1 MKNNYILYLILFS
14 VIIFRSIPINL
25 INNVGRLLL
34 KTNDNPEINYLTD
47 ENIKLK
53 EDYNKLLDF
62 KNNIKFENNY
72 VVTNLYK
79 NNYSFDKL
87 LINGDDYNIN
97 DEVINEKGLIGYISK
112 INKNY
117 SEVEYLYN
125 TTMPVKINNEYGK
138 IIASDDDKNI
148 IVSDIKDVDLND
160 KVYSINNTYIGNV
173 INIKDDNL
181 TKIITV
187 KGINLNN
194 LDYVIVVSR

>member
-1 MKNNYILYLILFS
+1 MKSNYILYLILFL
-14 VIIFRSIPINL
+14 VIILRSIPINL
-25 INNVGRLLL
+25 INNVGKLIL
-34 KTNDNPEINYLTD
+34 KTNDNPEINYLTN

-53 EDYNKLLDF
+53 KEYNKLLDF

-72 VVTNLYK
+72 VVANLYK

-87 LINGDDYNIN
+87 LINGDNYNIN

-138 IIASDDDKNI
+138 IIGNDEDKNI
-148 IVSDIKDVDLND
+148 IVSDIKDVNLND

-181 TKIITV
+181 TKIVTV

-194 LDYVIVVSR
+194 LDYVIVVGR

>member
-34 KTNDNPEINYLTD
+34 KTNDNPEISYLTN

-53 EDYNKLLDF
+53 EEYNKLLDF

>member
-1 MKNNYILYLILFS
+1 MKNDYILYLILFL
-14 VIIFRSIPINL
+14 VIILRSIPINL
-25 INNVGRLLL
+25 INNVGKLIL
-34 KTNDNPEINYLTD
+34 KTNDNPEISYLTN
-47 ENIKLK
+47 ENRKLK
-53 EDYNKLLDF
+53 EEYNKLLDF

-72 VVTNLYK
+72 VITNLYK

-117 SEVEYLYN
+117 SEVEYVYN

-138 IIASDDDKNI
+138 IVASDEDKNI
-148 IVSDIKDVDLND
+148 IVSDIKDVNLND

-194 LDYVIVVSR
+194 LDYVIVVSK

>member
-1 MKNNYILYLILFS
+1 MKNNYVLYLILFL
-14 VIIFRSIPINL
+14 VIILRSIPVNL
-25 INNVGRLLL
+25 INNVGKLIL
-34 KTNDNPEINYLTD
+34 KTNDNPEISYLTN

-53 EDYNKLLDF
+53 EEYNKLLDF

-72 VVTNLYK
+72 VVANLYK

-87 LINGDDYNIN
+87 LINGDNYNIN
-97 DEVINEKGLIGYISK
+97 DEVINEKGLIGYVSK

-117 SEVEYLYN
+117 SEVEYVYN

-138 IIASDDDKNI
+138 IIGSDDDKNI
-148 IVSDIKDVDLND
+148 IVSDIKDVNLND

-194 LDYVIVVSR
+194 LDYVIAVSR

>member
-1 MKNNYILYLILFS
+1 MKSNYILYLILFL
-14 VIIFRSIPINL
+14 VIILRSIPINL

-34 KTNDNPEINYLTD
+34 KTNDNPEINYLTN

-53 EDYNKLLDF
+53 EEYNKLLDF

-72 VVTNLYK
+72 IITNLYK

-87 LINGDDYNIN
+87 LVNGDDYNIN
-97 DEVINEKGLIGYISK
+97 DEVINEKGLIGYVSK
-112 INKNY
+112 INKKY
-117 SEVEYLYN
+117 SEVEYVYN

-138 IIASDDDKNI
+138 IVASDEDKNI
-148 IVSDIKDVDLND
+148 IVSDIKDVNLND

-187 KGINLNN
+187 KGISLNN

>member
-1 MKNNYILYLILFS
+1 MKSNYILYLILFL
-14 VIIFRSIPINL
+14 VIILRSIPINL
-25 INNVGRLLL
+25 INNVGKLIL
-34 KTNDNPEINYLTD
+34 KTNDNPEIRYLTN

-53 EDYNKLLDF
+53 EEYNKLLDF

-72 VVTNLYK
+72 IITNLYK

-97 DEVINEKGLIGYISK
+97 DEVINERGLIGYISK

-138 IIASDDDKNI
+138 IIGNDEDKNI
-148 IVSDIKDVDLND
+148 IVSDIKDVNLND

-173 INIKDDNL
+173 INIKDENL

-187 KGINLNN
+187 KGINLDN

>member
-1 MKNNYILYLILFS
+1 MKNNYVLYLILFL
-14 VIIFRSIPINL
+14 VIILRSIPVNL
-25 INNVGRLLL
+25 INNVGKLIL
-34 KTNDNPEINYLTD
+34 KPNDNPEISYLTN

-53 EDYNKLLDF
+53 EDYNKILDF

-97 DEVINEKGLIGYISK
+97 DEVINEKGLIGYVSK

-138 IIASDDDKNI
+138 IIGSDDDKNI
-148 IVSDIKDVDLND
+148 IVSDIKDVNLND

-173 INIKDDNL
+173 INIKDANL

>member
-1 MKNNYILYLILFS
+1 MKNDYILYLILFL
-14 VIIFRSIPINL
+14 VIILRSIPINL
-25 INNVGRLLL
+25 INNVGKLIL
-34 KTNDNPEINYLTD
+34 KTNDNPEIR
-47 ENIKLK
+47 KLK
-53 EDYNKLLDF
+53 EEYNKLLDF

-72 VVTNLYK
+72 VITNLYK

-117 SEVEYLYN
+117 SEVEYVYN

-138 IIASDDDKNI
+138 IVASDEDKNI
-148 IVSDIKDVDLND
+148 IVSDIKDVNLND

-194 LDYVIVVSR
+194 LDYVIVVSK

>member
-1 MKNNYILYLILFS
+1 MKSNYTLYLILFL
-14 VIIFRSIPINL
+14 IIILRSIPINL
-25 INNVGRLLL
+25 INNVGKLIL
-34 KTNDNPEINYLTD
+34 KTNDNPEINYLTN

-53 EDYNKLLDF
+53 EEYNKLLDF

-72 VVTNLYK
+72 IITNLYK

-87 LINGDDYNIN
+87 LVNGDDYNIN
-97 DEVINEKGLIGYISK
+97 DEVINEKGLIGYVSK
-112 INKNY
+112 INKKY
-117 SEVEYLYN
+117 SEVEYVYN

-138 IIASDDDKNI
+138 IIGSDDDKNI
-148 IVSDIKDVDLND
+148 IISDIKDVNLND

-173 INIKDDNL
+173 INIKYDNL

-187 KGINLNN
+187 KGISLNN

>member
-1 MKNNYILYLILFS
+1 MKNNYILYLILFL
-14 VIIFRSIPINL
+14 IIILRSIPINL

-34 KTNDNPEINYLTD
+34 KTNDNPEINYLTN

-53 EDYNKLLDF
+53 EEYNKLLDF

-72 VVTNLYK
+72 IITNLYK

-97 DEVINEKGLIGYISK
+97 DEVINEKGLIGYVSK
-112 INKNY
+112 INKKY

-138 IIASDDDKNI
+138 IIGNDEDKNI
-148 IVSDIKDVDLND
+148 IVSDIKDVNLND

-187 KGINLNN
+187 KGISLNN

>member
-1 MKNNYILYLILFS
+1 MKSNYILYLILFS
-14 VIIFRSIPINL
+14 VIILRSIPINL

-34 KTNDNPEINYLTD
+34 KTNDNPEISYLTN

-53 EDYNKLLDF
+53 EEYNKLLDF

>member
-34 KTNDNPEINYLTD
+34 KTNDNPEISYLTN
-47 ENIKLK
+47 ENNKLK
-53 EDYNKLLDF
+53 EEYNKLLDF
-62 KNNIKFENNY
+62 KNNIKFKNNY

-112 INKNY
+112 INKYY

-138 IIASDDDKNI
+138 IIGSDDDKNI

-160 KVYSINNTYIGNV
+160 KVYSINNTFIGNV

-181 TKIITV
+181 TKIVTV
-187 KGINLNN
+187 KGINLSN

>member
-1 MKNNYILYLILFS
+1 MKSNYILYLILFL
-14 VIIFRSIPINL
+14 VIILRSIPINL

-34 KTNDNPEINYLTD
+34 KTNDNPEISYLTN
-47 ENIKLK
+47 ENRKLK
-53 EDYNKLLDF
+53 EEYNKLLDF

-72 VVTNLYK
+72 VITNLYK

-97 DEVINEKGLIGYISK
+97 DEVINEKGLIGYVSK
-112 INKNY
+112 INKKY
-117 SEVEYLYN
+117 SEVEYVYN

-138 IIASDDDKNI
+138 IVASDEDKNI
-148 IVSDIKDVDLND
+148 IVSDIKDVNLND

-181 TKIITV
+181 TKIVTV

>member
-1 MKNNYILYLILFS
+1 MKNNYTLYLILFL
-14 VIIFRSIPINL
+14 IIILRSIPINL
-25 INNVGRLLL
+25 INNVGKLIL
-34 KTNDNPEINYLTD
+34 KTNDNPEINYLTN

-53 EDYNKLLDF
+53 EEYNKLLDF

-72 VVTNLYK
+72 IITNLYK

-97 DEVINEKGLIGYISK
+97 DEVINEKGLIGYVSK
-112 INKNY
+112 INKKY
-117 SEVEYLYN
+117 SEVEYVYN

-138 IIASDDDKNI
+138 IVASDEDKNI
-148 IVSDIKDVDLND
+148 IVSDIKDVNLND

-187 KGINLNN
+187 KGISLDN

>member
-1 MKNNYILYLILFS
+1 MKNNYILYLILFL
-14 VIIFRSIPINL
+14 VIILRSIPINL

-34 KTNDNPEINYLTD
+34 KTNDNPEISYLT
-47 ENIKLK
+47 N
-53 EDYNKLLDF
+53 
-62 KNNIKFENNY
+62 ENNY
-72 VVTNLYK
+72 IITNLYK

-97 DEVINEKGLIGYISK
+97 DEVINERGLIGYISK

-138 IIASDDDKNI
+138 IIGSDDDKNI

-173 INIKDDNL
+173 INIKDENL

-187 KGINLNN
+187 KGINLDN

>member
-34 KTNDNPEINYLTD
+34 KTNDNPEISYLTN
-47 ENIKLK
+47 ENNKLK
-53 EDYNKLLDF
+53 EEYNKLLDF
-62 KNNIKFENNY
+62 KNNIKFKNNY

-138 IIASDDDKNI
+138 IIGSDDDKNI
-148 IVSDIKDVDLND
+148 IVSDIKDVNLND

-181 TKIITV
+181 TKIVTV
-187 KGINLNN
+187 KGINLSN